1 MACGRRLGALD
12 KSLKNGGMHALRP
25 DINYLGPLLLHCK
38 VEQEKNFYLK
48 WLGEELRSF
57 FVVN

>member
-1 MACGRRLGALD
+1 MQAVRL
-12 KSLKNGGMHALRP
+12 

-48 WLGEELRSF
+48 WLGEEPRSS
-57 FVVN
+57 FVVNGTMETHINNVITVNIS